1 LEDSVTEL
9 KVLCVEHHPES
20 MAVLRLIL
28 ADKGY
33 IVVSA
38 ANGLEAV
45 DQLQA
50 QTIAG
55 VLPECDLP
63 DATGASVRTQM
74 KQIKSEVPVL
84 LFDGIS
90 KQTPFLLRFFDHY
103 LRHTARPDHSYDDI
117 YT

>member
-1 LEDSVTEL
+1 MTEL

-20 MAVLRLIL
+20 TALLRHVL

-38 ANGLEAV
+38 SSGLEAV
-45 DQLQA
+45 GQLQA

-55 VLPECDLP
+55 VLLECDLP
-63 DATGASVRTQM
+63 DATAASVRAQM
-74 KQIKSEVPVL
+74 KQIKPEVPVL
-84 LFDGIS
+84 MFDCIS

-103 LRHTARPDHSYDDI
+103 LRNPASPDQSYDDI